1 MKIGIGCTTYNR
13 PDCKAKWVE
22 QINKHTGSKM
32 TEFTEACLYDYKDYE
47 VKVYIADDSK
57 ERKGVAFRKNE
68 CLRALKDC
76 DYVFLFDDDCY
87 PIKDGWIENWV
98 NSEKNHYLYMDS
110 KFHRLC
116 GKYTND
122 SYWHDCGGV
131 FMYMTKYVIQK
142 VGAFNESFDTW
153 GFEHA
158 EWSLRAYSFQGVI
171 ISSHSY
177 WMLNN
182 TSDFIYSEDYSNPTH
197 KSSITNE
204 EKDLLFKKNF
214 PIFAKGIENIY
225 IPL

>member
-1 MKIGIGCTTYNR
+1 MRIGIGITTYLR
-13 PDCKAKWVE
+13 PDCLQKCVRS
-22 QINKHTGSKM
+22 ILKHTDM
-32 TEFTEACLYDYKDYE
+32 TNVTIK
-47 VKVYIADDSK
+47 IADDSI

-76 DYVFLFDDDCY
+76 DYVFLLDDDCY

-98 NSEKNHYLYMDS
+98 SKCGNGKRSHYLYMD
-110 KFHRLC
+110 KNFHRVE
-116 GKYTND
+116 GVYTD
-122 SYWHDCGGV
+122 TSYWLDCGGV
-131 FMYMTKYVIQK
+131 FMFMSKKDIEK
-142 VGAFNESFDTW
+142 VGAFNEKFDTW

-158 EWSLRAYSFQGVI
+158 EWSLRCE
-171 ISSHSY
+171 SHLGQVMSKHY

-182 TSDFIYSEDYSNPTH
+182 TSEYIYSEDYSNPNH

-214 PIFAKGIENIY
+214 PIFVKGVEQIY